1 MIDISNDNIQ
11 DEFTA
16 AEQEQEQ
23 EQEQNNEGYGNLT
36 EQELYDFLNEIASSD
51 EELEDAEAQSLDSLL
66 SDEDMDEPDEEA
78 DSEEPNNVTGT
89 SQSASI
95 STPSPIREED
105 LTEEERIN
113 REIEADYGEKAWW
126 TTPRFGYYA
135 VMLRSSDSE
144 RAALKMMANNIPAE
158 RRKKPTLRETYR
170 ERRLAIRRE
179 AFDQNVIDLNSEI
192 GTANLKLLISLL
204 VEEHTR
210 MVDKYHD
217 YINRRLTILLRPLI
231 PAPLKNCKKR
241 FPNSIV
247 PSPGFLY
254 QASKAFGDSLTFWA
268 TPDVP
273 YFFEQN
279 TETEILRKAKASF
292 LIAVDKAVLFY
303 HEHSRKRAD
312 KELKYAST
320 LYLRNVKTYF
330 DLLRLNPFWFD
341 RLYKYLLE
349 NGND

>member
-1 MIDISNDNIQ
+1 MIDISNDSIQ
-11 DEFTA
+11 DKFTTT
-16 AEQEQEQ
+16 

-66 SDEDMDEPDEEA
+66 SPDEDMDVSDEEA
-78 DSEEPNNVTGT
+78 DSEGPNDAVGAGQNAPIGT
-89 SQSASI
+89 
-95 STPSPIREED
+95 PNPIREED

-144 RAALKMMANNIPAE
+144 RAALKMMANNIPAD
-158 RRKKPTLRETYR
+158 RRKKPTTRETYR

-179 AFDQNVIDLNSEI
+179 AFDQNIIDLNSEI
-192 GTANLKLLISLL
+192 GVSNLKLLISLL

-231 PAPLKNCKKR
+231 PLSLKNCKKR

-254 QASKAFGDSLTFWA
+254 QASKAFGDGLTFWA

-279 TETEILRKAKASF
+279 SETEALRLAKASF

-303 HEHSRKRAD
+303 HEHSKKRAD
-312 KELKYAST
+312 KEVKCAST

-341 RLYKYLLE
+341 KLYKYLLE
-349 NGND
+349 NGNT